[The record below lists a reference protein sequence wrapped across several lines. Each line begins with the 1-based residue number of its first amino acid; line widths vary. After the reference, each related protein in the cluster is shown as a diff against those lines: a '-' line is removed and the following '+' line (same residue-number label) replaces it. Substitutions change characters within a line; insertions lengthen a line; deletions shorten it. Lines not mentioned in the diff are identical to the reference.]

1 MHFEWAVRAIRAGKH
16 VLLEKPSV
24 SNATEAEILF
34 ELPELSKPHAPIL
47 LEAFHNRFY
56 PSWALFRSLINP
68 ADVVHVSSNS
78 MLPWWTTSKNDIYFN
93 YPLAGGTMMGMGTYN
108 FSSLRLI
115 FNAEPE
121 ECLSCDAKAYTD
133 GVHNNC
139 DYDFKAKFRFPNGGV
154 GEAQSK
160 LKGATLP
167 RFSSVTVT
175 NKEVEIPD
183 LTLPASQVKVQSRVL
198 TLYGLIHAFL
208 WHRIDIKDVFEIRN
222 KDSGEVIK
230 KWEKQESHKAYTFK
244 EAGGEFADLPGEVY
258 WMSYRHQL
266 EHFVNRVKGR
276 KTQHWVSGE
285 DSIAQMKMLD
295 MAYEK
300 SGLGLRPTSTYREG
314 GLA

>member
-1 MHFEWAVRAIRAGKH
+1 
-16 VLLEKPSV
+16 
-24 SNATEAEILF
+24 
-34 ELPELSKPHAPIL
+34 
-47 LEAFHNRFY
+47 
-56 PSWALFRSLINP
+56 
-68 ADVVHVSSNS
+68 
-78 MLPWWTTSKNDIYFN
+78 
-93 YPLAGGTMMGMGTYN
+93 MMGMGTYN

-183 LTLPASQVKVQSRVL
+183 PTLPASQVKVQSRVL

-230 KWEKQESHKAYTFK
+230 RWEKQESHKAYTFK

-266 EHFVNRVKGR
+266 EQFVNRVKGR

-285 DSIAQMKMLD
+285 DSIAQTKMLD